1 MIQKEKSLRVTI
13 AGYGSI
19 GRYVEKVLEQVCDT
33 SLYDPPMGLG
43 SEEDLRDCDFVFI
56 CVPTPS
62 TSEGACDVGLVEQ
75 VVNLASPRVAVVCH
89 STVAI
94 GTTERLIRESGKPIV
109 FVPEFAGES
118 GIHPYSNP
126 ANRSFFIVG
135 GHEPQA
141 PLVVDLLK
149 SAYGSEKIY
158 RVVEP
163 TVAEMVKYMSN
174 TFLATKVA
182 FCNEFHDL
190 A

>member
-94 GTTERLIRESGKPIV
+94 GTPERLIRE
-109 FVPEFAGES
+109 AG
-118 GIHPYSNP
+118 
-126 ANRSFFIVG
+126 
-135 GHEPQA
+135 
-141 PLVVDLLK
+141 
-149 SAYGSEKIY
+149 
-158 RVVEP
+158 
-163 TVAEMVKYMSN
+163 
-174 TFLATKVA
+174 
-182 FCNEFHDL
+182 
-190 A
+190 